1 MPEIQLLALAPADA
15 LAFCMVALL
24 SFALGIIVT
33 ILVVMARSE
42 SNSPEVDTDLFQED
56 EEESPQLETRGDQ
69 PAETPRELWEQ
80 DPDWWKA

>member
-1 MPEIQLLALAPADA
+1 MPEIQLLALAPVDA

-33 ILVVMARSE
+33 ILVVMARGE
-42 SNSPEVDTDLFQED
+42 SNSPEVDTDLFEEE

-69 PAETPRELWEQ
+69 PAETPSELWEQ
-80 DPDWWKA
+80 DPDWWK

>member
-69 PAETPRELWEQ
+69 PAETPRGLWEQ
-80 DPDWWKA
+80 DPDWWKS